1 VEPAATAP
9 PSRNM
14 TATHSWRRSGQG
26 RGRSAAPE
34 ALSWER
40 YVQAVYVVN
49 VVAARA
55 VCNYKVRAD
64 SGLFEQHCLMS

>member
-1 VEPAATAP
+1 MEPAAAAP

-14 TATHSWRRSGQG
+14 TVTHSWRRSAQG

-40 YVQAVYVVN
+40 YVQVW
-49 VVAARA
+49 
-55 VCNYKVRAD
+55 
-64 SGLFEQHCLMS
+64 GLGQGQDQA